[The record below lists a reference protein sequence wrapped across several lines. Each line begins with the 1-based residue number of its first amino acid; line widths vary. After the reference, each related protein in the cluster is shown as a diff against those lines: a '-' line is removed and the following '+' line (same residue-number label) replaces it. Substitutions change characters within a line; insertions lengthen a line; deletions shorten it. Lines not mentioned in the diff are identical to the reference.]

1 MSTAAIALLHEAAKT
16 CDSNA
21 DIQRN
26 EGRHDEADQNVEN
39 ANNYRDALIILELE
53 HAQQRYHQRYS
64 PALSNV
70 TINN

>member
-1 MSTAAIALLHEAAKT
+1 MSTAAIALLQQAAQT

-39 ANNYRDALIILELE
+39 ANSYRDALILLELDY
-53 HAQQRYHQRYS
+53 AQQRYHQRYHQS
-64 PALSNV
+64 LALKS
-70 TINN
+70 

>member
-1 MSTAAIALLHEAAKT
+1 MSTAAIALLQQAAQT

-21 DIQRN
+21 SIQRN

-39 ANNYRDALIILELE
+39 ARRYRDALIILELE
-53 HAQQRYHQRYS
+53 YAQQRYHQRFS
-64 PALSNV
+64 PTLSNV